1 MAGQAL
7 SVGGRVAERP
17 VALSPASPSE
27 RLMDFAWESICNFGS
42 LRERDCFLAWM
53 RGQIADG
60 VAEEIEAPAGFV
72 LANDGSG
79 IFLLAR
85 FGVSC
90 RQKTYTGRLLACSRQ
105 GRLRQGPPQLA
116 TSQRSRIT
124 PTVILSQLKS
134 GRTSAPACRM
144 LRRRSDPRRRTTE
157 HHRASDPR

>member
-1 MAGQAL
+1 
-7 SVGGRVAERP
+7 
-17 VALSPASPSE
+17 
-27 RLMDFAWESICNFGS
+27 MDFAWESICNFGS

-90 RQKTYTGRLLACSRQ
+90 RQRTHTGRASGLQMTKPHEPEAVLSR
-105 GRLRQGPPQLA
+105 RPLHFDV
-116 TSQRSRIT
+116 T
-124 PTVILSQLKS
+124 
-134 GRTSAPACRM
+134 C
-144 LRRRSDPRRRTTE
+144 
-157 HHRASDPR
+157 